1 MPDPKYPKYRLIADE
16 LHRQIESGEL
26 AGGAQL
32 PTEIELMEQH
42 EASRN
47 TVRDAIKLLSSRRE
61 VEVRPGQGTFVVERI
76 NPIVT
81 TLTEDPKTGRGGGEE
96 GVYIA
101 EVEAAN
107 RIPENSEP
115 RVEIQKVRG
124 NLAAAL
130 RVEDETQ
137 VISRHQQRFIDGTPW
152 SLQTSFYPMSLLA
165 KGATRLIE
173 ATDIPE
179 GTVTY
184 LAENA
189 NSKQTGYRDTIA
201 VRAPDATEVAFFK
214 IPADGPV
221 FEVFRVGFDQDGNR
235 FRLTVTVYP
244 VDRNRFAVNVGAVP
258 GG

>member
-1 MPDPKYPKYRLIADE
+1 V
-16 LHRQIESGEL
+16 
-26 AGGAQL
+26 
-32 PTEIELMEQH
+32 
-42 EASRN
+42 EA
-47 TVRDAIKLLSSRRE
+47 
-61 VEVRPGQGTFVVERI
+61 RPGQGTFVVERI

-81 TLTEDPKTGRGGGEE
+81 TLTEDPETGRGGGEE

-107 RIPENSEP
+107 RMPENSDP

-130 RVEDETQ
+130 RVEDGTQ

-152 SLQTSFYPMSLLA
+152 SLQTSFYPMGLVSR
-165 KGATRLIE
+165 GATRLIE

-189 NSKQTGYRDTIA
+189 DIKQTGYRDTIA
-201 VRAPDATEVAFFK
+201 ARAPDETEIAFFK
-214 IPADGPV
+214 IPADGRIPV
-221 FEVFRVGFDQDGNR
+221 FEIFRVGFDQHGNR

-244 VDRNRFAVNVGAVP
+244 IDRNRLAVNVGEVP
-258 GG
+258 RR